1 MCLGGG
7 RGLPGGPWG
16 GARGFLGG
24 GPGPMSAPEKWPCP
38 LGSILKIIKIT
49 RKCRSGH
56 PGGAAELRCGD
67 LGGLGGVFGVVLGSL
82 RGEGKEPRTVRS
94 N

>member
-1 MCLGGG
+1 MCAWGEGGG
-7 RGLPGGPWG
+7 SRAAPGGVPG
-16 GARGFLGG
+16 GSWG